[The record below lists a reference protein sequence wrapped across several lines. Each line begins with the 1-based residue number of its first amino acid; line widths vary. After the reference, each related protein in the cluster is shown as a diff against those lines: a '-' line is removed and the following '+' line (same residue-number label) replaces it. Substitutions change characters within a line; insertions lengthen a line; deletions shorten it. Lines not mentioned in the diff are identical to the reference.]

1 MFLCFFEM
9 YPYLSA
15 VKASSADFD
24 LIGKRRLPRFKRRVY
39 EVPPRIRNGDGVS
52 GAIGVGDAFVNKQ
65 GGKSE
70 KREGTKE
77 GRETKGQSH
86 MTRFF

>member
-1 MFLCFFEM
+1 MVG
-9 YPYLSA
+9 LSNCQA
-15 VKASSADFD
+15 QPSPRPVQF
-24 LIGKRRLPRFKRRVY
+24 LPRFERRVY
-39 EVPPRIRNGDGVS
+39 EVPPRISNGDGVS

-65 GGKSE
+65 GGKSG

-77 GRETKGQSH
+77 GRKTKGQSH